1 MTDFFKLIRYQN
13 LLMLALMQLIIRYGF
28 LKVQNI
34 SLALADWQY
43 GLLVLS
49 TVLIA
54 AGGYVINDIFDQETD
69 SENKPSKTIVGVKIS
84 EANAYYIYA
93 ALTISGVS
101 IGLYL
106 SNVVLRPGF
115 LSIFILIAAMLYFYA
130 TTLKQMMVIGNIV
143 VALLL
148 ASSVMIITVFDIF
161 PAMYE
166 ANQKQMMSVFSVLSD
181 YAIFAFII
189 NFIREMVK
197 DCEDVNG
204 DYNQGMNT
212 LPIAL
217 GLNRTTKLI
226 LVISLIPIFLLLQ
239 YINTYYFANDLYIAI
254 IYGLALVVAPLIY
267 FTVKI
272 ASAKKTRDFTHLSL
286 VLKCVILF
294 GVLSIAVVSYN
305 IVHHG

>member
-93 ALTISGVS
+93 TLTIMGVS

-106 SNVVLRPGF
+106 SNVILRPGF

-148 ASSVMIITVFDIF
+148 AFSVIIITVFDIF
-161 PAMYE
+161 PAMYPG
-166 ANQKQMMSVFSVLSD
+166 NHKQMMSVFSVLLD
-181 YAIFAFII
+181 YAVFAFII

-226 LVISLIPIFLLLQ
+226 LVISLIPILLLLH
-239 YINTYYFANDLYIAI
+239 YINTYYFVNDLYIAI
-254 IYGLALVVAPLIY
+254 IYGLSLVVAPLIY

-272 ASAKKTRDFTHLSL
+272 ASAKTTADFKHLSL
-286 VLKCVILF
+286 ILKFVMLF
-294 GVLSIAVVSYN
+294 GVISIAVVSYN
-305 IVHHG
+305 IIHHA